1 MGPEVRLA
9 LSPSISA
16 RPTQDGSV
24 GVPTALLGLREKLT
38 LLLGPHQEYRPL
50 NENHPKAYVSNLNK
64 SFSMIDGHRRGRV
77 LGQKTKDVAGHYSR
91 TDVAVLWFG
100 SGSLLE
106 QGNI

>member
-50 NENHPKAYVSNLNK
+50 NENHPKACVSNLNK
-64 SFSMIDGHRRGRV
+64 NSSMIDGHRRGRV

>member
-1 MGPEVRLA
+1 MGLKVRLA

-50 NENHPKAYVSNLNK
+50 NENHPKACVSNLNK
-64 SFSMIDGHRRGRV
+64 NFSMIDGHRRGRV